1 MSKGIGA
8 LTALT
13 LSLLLLSSYKGHPLD
28 LREQSIRIMFYNVE
42 NLFDI
47 YDDTLVDD
55 DEFLPGGTRRWNYS
69 RYEKK
74 VNSICKTIMAAGEWS
89 PPEII
94 ALCETENRKVVEHLI
109 LGTNLNKFRYGIIH
123 EDSPDPRG
131 IDVCLL
137 YREDL
142 VEVLHYDYLHD
153 PDLDEDGFFTRDVL
167 YAKCRIMDDT
177 LHFFINHWPSKR
189 GGVLAGN
196 AKRKQI
202 AGFVKHVADS
212 IDIADRG
219 RAKIIIIGDFNVSPK
234 DKVLEIITEEQVG
247 SKIKLSNLS
256 GLLSKES
263 GTYRYRGIWEMPD
276 QVIVSAYLLNCSRG
290 LYTDAG
296 MLKIFNP
303 GFLLY
308 RDPLY
313 PGLSP
318 FSTWRGYRYL
328 GGFSDHLPLLIDLK
342 IR

>member
-8 LTALT
+8 LTALI
-13 LSLLLLSSYKGHPLD
+13 LSLLLLSSFRGYLSD
-28 LREQSIRIMFYNVE
+28 FREQSVRIMFYNVE

-47 YDDTLVDD
+47 YDDTLIDD
-55 DEFLPGGTRRWNYS
+55 NEFLPKGTRRWNYS

-74 VNSICKTIMAAGEWS
+74 INSICKTIMAAGEWS

-94 ALCETENRKVVEHLI
+94 ALCEAENRKVIEHLI
-109 LGTNLNKFRYGIIH
+109 FGTNLNKYEYGIIH

-137 YREDL
+137 YRKDL
-142 VEVLHYDYLHD
+142 IEILNYDYFNY
-153 PDLDEDGFFTRDVL
+153 PDFVEDDFFTRDIL
-167 YAKCRIMDDT
+167 YAKCRVMDDT
-177 LHFFINHWPSKR
+177 LHLFVNHWPSKR

-202 AGFVKHVADS
+202 AGLVKDAVDS
-212 IDIADRG
+212 IDIAGSG
-219 RAKIIIIGDFNVSPK
+219 RAKIIIIGDFNVSPA
-234 DKVLEIITEEQVG
+234 DKVLEIITEE
-247 SKIKLSNLS
+247 KDETRINLTNLS
-256 GLLSKES
+256 GLLSKGS

-276 QVIVSAYLLNCSRG
+276 QVIVSDYLLSCSRG
-290 LYTDAG
+290 LYTDSD
-296 MLKIFNP
+296 MLSIFNP
-303 GFLLY
+303 EFLLFS
-308 RDPLY
+308 DPAY

-342 IR
+342 IK